1 MWYRSNRRQFNATST
16 ICWTIHRPTRGWYI
30 RIRAPTFPPGVF
42 IPLIPVPQNAP
53 YHADAALSFSARTNM
68 PVLSPVILPIPSQV
82 SVVEDDN
89 ESISSASV
97 HSYPPTPTTSTSPT
111 LKVPTG
117 YGTSSTL
124 TLPRRSQTSRFILA
138 PLSAAP
144 AHTSGTTSSF
154 LGRALSVLKNHTP
167 AQSNSFTL
175 SRVLPPSP
183 SSPPPP
189 YQASTG
195 ETYQSAPAITE
206 AAPLHSPLLT
216 FHETTSLF
224 QFRSA
229 TGMLELDRTEEELL
243 GIDASF
249 WIAVA
254 LTYLEFLEDREVRCH
269 FVWC

>member
-1 MWYRSNRRQFNATST
+1 MLYRSHRRQFNATNT

-30 RIRAPTFPPGVF
+30 RIRAPAFPPGVF
-42 IPLIPVPQNAP
+42 IPLVPVPQNAP

-68 PVLSPVILPIPSQV
+68 PVLGSILSPLPSQV
-82 SVVEDDN
+82 SVVEDDV

-111 LKVPTG
+111 LFKGLPGHGAPT
-117 YGTSSTL
+117 L
-124 TLPRRSQTSRFILA
+124 ALPRRGQTSRFILA
-138 PLSAAP
+138 PLSIVP
-144 AHTSGTTSSF
+144 AQAVGTTSSF
-154 LGRALSVLKNHTP
+154 FTRALSVLKNHTP
-167 AQSNSFTL
+167 AQSNSFSL
-175 SRVLPPSP
+175 SRVLPSSP

-195 ETYQSAPAITE
+195 ETFQSAPTITE

-229 TGMLELDRTEEELL
+229 SGLLELDRTEEELL

-254 LTYLEFLEDREVRCH
+254 LTYLEFLEDREVRC
-269 FVWC
+269 